1 MNEPD
6 WVGRW
11 GSSAVTRGVWHGLC
25 VCVCIH
31 TNPATYVGTITDWIG
46 GSQQNSLCIFNP
58 LGYKEGVLAWALVSV
73 SQRGAWPGCGSYQNP
88 GVSPEI
94 LRPGYK

>member
-1 MNEPD
+1 MNEPA

-11 GSSAVTRGVWHGLC
+11 RSSAVTKGVC
-25 VCVCIH
+25 MYVH
-31 TNPATYVGTITDWIG
+31 TNPATHVGTVTDWIG

-58 LGYKEGVLAWALVSV
+58 LEYREGVLAWALVSV
-73 SQRGAWPGCGSYQNP
+73 SQRGEHGQGSYQYP

>member
-1 MNEPD
+1 M
-6 WVGRW
+6 V
-11 GSSAVTRGVWHGLC
+11 LC
-25 VCVCIH
+25 VYVH
-31 TNPATYVGTITDWIG
+31 TNPATHVGTITDWIG

-58 LGYKEGVLAWALVSV
+58 LGYREG
-73 SQRGAWPGCGSYQNP
+73 GCWLGHLFLFPNGEHGHGSYQYP

>member
-11 GSSAVTRGVWHGLC
+11 WSSAVTRGVWHGLC
-25 VCVCIH
+25 VCVCVH

-46 GSQQNSLCIFNP
+46 GPSRTLFAYSTP
-58 LGYKEGVLAWALVSV
+58 
-73 SQRGAWPGCGSYQNP
+73 
-88 GVSPEI
+88 
-94 LRPGYK
+94 